1 MLWIHVVLGDEFL
14 DHLAR
19 RFTAMTII
27 IRSVGTNSKVFKRL
41 KLMQSHIILK
51 LAMDDINRFKRKIAT
66 TDAGLI
72 GHYKKLIAQ
81 IL

>member
-14 DHLAR
+14 DHLPR
-19 RFTAMTII
+19 RFSAMTII
-27 IRSVGTNSKVFKRL
+27 IRGMRAYGEVFKRL
-41 KLMQSHIILK
+41 KLMEAHIILK
-51 LAMDDINRFKRKIAT
+51 LAMNNINRFKGKITA

-72 GHYKKLIAQ
+72 GHYKKLVAQ